1 MWLIAFFWTE
11 ATQVDQW
18 SSKKTKT
25 REIENKK
32 EIQEKRLK
40 NRVVHVNIF
49 LFRISVYFNSM
60 NSTKLLSNK
69 QTSFTWEYII
79 WTIHIGNYLN
89 NLFNFFK
96 LENVTHPNKYH
107 WRERNDEANSW
118 LFQIPDVENEW
129 SWNTSISLFFS
140 LCSVLF
146 AAIRES
152 SHDLAF

>member
-1 MWLIAFFWTE
+1 MSSMWLIAFFWTE

-40 NRVVHVNIF
+40 NRVVHVKIF
-49 LFRISVYFNSM
+49 LLRISIYFHSI
-60 NSTKLLSNK
+60 NSTKVKMDKPQWNENS
-69 QTSFTWEYII
+69 
-79 WTIHIGNYLN
+79 GNYLKITCPT
-89 NLFNFFK
+89 FE

>member
-1 MWLIAFFWTE
+1 MAHFDVTIFPKPCGQSSRRAAPFRKEVRPFG
-11 ATQVDQW
+11 ATSGDARWRKSHVHRSEFNK
-18 SSKKTKT
+18 SS
-25 REIENKK
+25 
-32 EIQEKRLK
+32 
-40 NRVVHVNIF
+40 NR
-49 LFRISVYFNSM
+49 
-60 NSTKLLSNK
+60 

-89 NLFNFFK
+89 NLSNIFK

-152 SHDLAF
+152 SHDLAFLKREP